1 MPYTDDSTHN
11 LSREACVRYSISY
24 PERRQRFVYAREHGL
39 TCEQAARYTNSLAPS
54 DFPSYDWE
62 PNEYPPDGTYECECG
77 DCDECG
83 YSEPDNEF
91 PIDETSLSSA
101 LRIVPFAPLARILRR
116 GGRYWSAEVEI
127 NGLSPVGAARAI
139 GCDQES
145 YGTKLRDAGTIVA
158 TDDCTC
164 HAEIK
169 IGRMR
174 DGATMTARAL
184 AAYDS
189 LREHGAGCGY
199 NTGHHVH
206 VDATRVV
213 DLGAEA
219 VDTVLTAS
227 LTLAS
232 ACEPTLKALAST
244 GYATHRDTHGDG
256 YAGSLKDSKNSA
268 LSQRTAWHASNAHY
282 VAQYGP
288 EGGAISTFEYR
299 LPNGTTEPIRAH
311 AHIAVALGLLDFGER
326 VLDREP
332 DALETLR
339 RAQDR
344 IAHAQDWS
352 MADGAA
358 ILTRALTLHP
368 NSLACLSIAAQ
379 TAPTDKQTRDV
390 LALAAS

>member
-1 MPYTDDSTHN
+1 MPYSEDSTN
-11 LSREACVRYSISY
+11 GFSREARRTYSTESPARRERYT
-24 PERRQRFVYAREHGL
+24 YAREHGL
-39 TCEQAARYTNSLAPS
+39 TIDQARRYVDTHWNEP
-54 DFPSYDWE
+54 FPSQTWE
-62 PNEYPPDGTYECECG
+62 ANEYPPSETYECECG

-101 LRIVPFAPLARILRR
+101 LRIVPFQPLARILRR
-116 GGRYWSAEVEI
+116 GGRYWSTEVEV
-127 NGLSPVGAARAI
+127 NSLSPHAAARAI
-139 GCDQES
+139 GCDEES
-145 YGTKLRDAGTIVA
+145 YSTKLRDAGTIVA

-164 HAEIK
+164 HAEVK

-184 AAYDS
+184 AAYNS

-206 VDATRVV
+206 VDATRIV

-244 GYATHRDTHGDG
+244 GYATHRDTHGEG

-282 VAQYGP
+282 VANHGP
-288 EGGAISTFEYR
+288 EGGVISTFEYR